1 MPPDTEPPAEPPE
14 RPEASAADAV
24 SAFAATR
31 PHGRAHAGGN
41 GARRGANDAE
51 DVADAADAVPFAGP
65 YVGGP
70 PPEALRVDAP
80 RLSWFGPAELAR
92 GARIGLVLAIFLLVK
107 ALRYGLGHPR
117 RALRLRR
124 DPDVRRALATAAS
137 DGLVEAFMALGPTFV
152 KLGQLIASSPGMF
165 PRPLADACLRTLSDV
180 PPVPAERALAIVEA
194 DLGAPAQDVFR
205 HFDPVPLSAASIAQ
219 VHACVL
225 ADGRAAVLKVQR
237 PAIRSRMNRD
247 LRIMLR
253 LAKLVDRTERGHLIN
268 APGIVEDLH
277 RVTNEELNFALEAHR
292 QSQFR
297 TNIAAFGDNRWITA
311 PEVYWDHCGPRVIC
325 MERMYGT
332 PMDRFA
338 EVRARGV
345 NGELVLRRGLKV
357 WMEAALVHGPFHGDV
372 HAGNIW
378 VLDDGRAAYL
388 DFGIMGELPLP
399 HRDAMRDALYTVAID
414 GDYTRIVRAW
424 QEIGILGPDVGPVD
438 EVAARLALV
447 LEPMFDLTLGESK
460 LADILTQQ
468 LELQQEYQARA
479 ARELVLVSKQI
490 MYFERYATE
499 LAPDYNMARDLFLLQ
514 NVFPDAVERTARERG
529 ITLPDDTIPS
539 TRALEREDAPE
550 V

>member
-1 MPPDTEPPAEPPE
+1 MLPVMTPPVEPFTGPYAQGAPAPALRIVAP
-14 RPEASAADAV
+14 SL
-24 SAFAATR
+24 TR
-31 PHGRAHAGGN
+31 F
-41 GARRGANDAE
+41 GARELVRGAE
-51 DVADAADAVPFAGP
+51 IVAVLAVRLALA
-65 YVGGP
+65 VGRFVVRRP
-70 PPEALRVDAP
+70 RVVWQWRRDRTA
-80 RLSWFGPAELAR
+80 RAELA
-92 GARIGLVLAIFLLVK
+92 AAASAGLV
-107 ALRYGLGHPR
+107 
-117 RALRLRR
+117 
-124 DPDVRRALATAAS
+124 
-137 DGLVEAFMALGPTFV
+137 DGFMALGPTFV
-152 KLGQLIASSPGMF
+152 KLGQMIASSPGMF
-165 PRPLADACLRTLSDV
+165 PTPLADACLRTLDDV
-180 PPVPAERALAIVEA
+180 PPFPAREALAIVED
-194 DLGAPAQDVFR
+194 DLGAAAGELFAEV
-205 HFDPVPLSAASIAQ
+205 DPVPLSAASIAQ

-225 ADGRAAVLKVQR
+225 ADGRRAVLKVQR
-237 PAIRSRMNRD
+237 PAIRTRMNRD
-247 LRIMLR
+247 LRIMHR
-253 LAKLVDRTERGHLIN
+253 LARLVDRTERGHLIN

-345 NGELVLRRGLKV
+345 DGELVLRRGLKV

-514 NVFPDAVERTARERG
+514 NVFPDAVERTALERG

-539 TRALEREDAPE
+539 TRAPQREGSPE
-550 V
+550 I